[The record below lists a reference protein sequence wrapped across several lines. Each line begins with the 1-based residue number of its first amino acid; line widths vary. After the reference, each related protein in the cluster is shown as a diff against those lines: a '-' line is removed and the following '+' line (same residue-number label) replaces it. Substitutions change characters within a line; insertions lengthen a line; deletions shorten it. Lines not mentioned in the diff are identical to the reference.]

1 MDRLQKLA
9 IGLTHVIY
17 RNTAI
22 EDMHSV
28 KAQMDK
34 KFYDDAYLYFK
45 QMIDIADRNKD
56 IYRMYMVDNSEE
68 LLTQKLKNPET
79 TPDAKEI
86 IAGIYFYSL
95 NSEWDIPTLCSDEPT
110 DDKTDYMLR
119 GKFKEHCE
127 KSSKL
132 NDKVMCEIN
141 KDICNRIYT
150 LLYKGY
156 FN

>member
-1 MDRLQKLA
+1 MEKLQRLA

-22 EDMHSV
+22 EDMHSAG
-28 KAQMDK
+28 AQMDK
-34 KFYDDAYLYFK
+34 EFYDDGYFYFK
-45 QMIDIADRNKD
+45 QMMDIADKHKD
-56 IYRMYMVDNSEE
+56 IYKLFLVEEDEKLLSE
-68 LLTQKLKNPET
+68 KWKNPKT
-79 TPDAKEI
+79 TAEEKEI

-95 NSEWDIPTLCSDEPT
+95 NSEWDIPTLCSDEQI

-119 GKFKEHCE
+119 GKFKEHCD
-127 KSSKL
+127 KCSKL

-156 FN
+156 FD

>member
-1 MDRLQKLA
+1 MDKLQKLA

-22 EDMHSV
+22 EDMHSAG
-28 KAQMDK
+28 AQMDK
-34 KFYDDAYLYFK
+34 AFYEDAYYYFK
-45 QMIDIADRNKD
+45 QMMDIADKHKD
-56 IYRMYMVDNSEE
+56 IYKMFLDENDEE
-68 LLTQKLKNPET
+68 LLIKKLKKSET
-79 TPDAKEI
+79 TAEEKEI

-95 NSEWDIPTLCSDEPT
+95 NSEWDIPALCNDEPN

-119 GKFKEHCE
+119 GKFKEHCD
-127 KSSKL
+127 KGSKL
-132 NDKVMCEIN
+132 SDRVMCEIN

-156 FN
+156 FD